1 MGMRFRCA
9 LLTCALGAGQAL
21 AAPADLLI
29 TNARVW
35 TVDAQQPWAEAVAIR
50 GDRID
55 WVGKRADTAAHT
67 GPDTKVV
74 DAAGRLLLPGFV
86 DCHFHALLGSNP
98 DVLRIDADDLPGIRA
113 QIEAFAKAR
122 PELPWIE
129 AEGWNYSAFPGGTL
143 PTAADLDGLAG
154 GRPMF
159 LTAYD
164 YHTVWMNRAGLQR
177 FGINRQTTGVS
188 FAEEV
193 QKDAEGEP
201 TGILIGF
208 GSAGLSAQA
217 EGELRAHLPSHA
229 PEAIARAV
237 RDNVAAAVRSGIT
250 TVVEPQSDPEDVEL
264 YQRLRA
270 NGELPARMQVA
281 LFHRRGATDA
291 DLARFV
297 QIRERFADDRL
308 RVSAIKLYID
318 DVIEPHTAAMLAPYS
333 DRPLE
338 SGNLLY
344 PPAEFSNVLTRIDKL
359 GFQVFIHSIGDR
371 GVRTS
376 LDALAAVQ
384 RNNGLRDSRHQLVHV
399 EAISPQDIPRFRELG
414 VTACM
419 QPRHSAPDI
428 TGQWARAVGP
438 ERSQYAWALRSLRD
452 AGAPLAF
459 ASDWNVAEMEP
470 VIGIYTAMTRKGLDG
485 EPAAGWI
492 PAQAIDLETAIRG
505 YTLGSA
511 EANFLEKDRGSVTAG
526 KYADL
531 VLLSE
536 DLFRIPPSRIKDVR
550 AVMTLVGGAV
560 VHAE

>member
-1 MGMRFRCA
+1 MSWRFRCA
-9 LLTCALGAGQAL
+9 LLACALGAGHTL

-50 GDRID
+50 GERID
-55 WVGKRADTAAHT
+55 WVGKRADATAHT

-74 DAAGRLLLPGFV
+74 DAGGRLLLPGFV

-98 DVLRIDADDLPGIRA
+98 DVLHIDASDLPGIRA
-113 QIEAFAKAR
+113 QIEAFARAH

-129 AEGWNYSAFPGGTL
+129 AEGWNYSVFPDGTL
-143 PTAADLDGLAG
+143 PTAADLEGLAG

-159 LTAYD
+159 LTSYD

-177 FGINRQTTGVS
+177 FGINRETAGVS

-193 QKDAEGEP
+193 QRDAAGDP

-208 GSAGLSAQA
+208 GSAGLSAEA
-217 EGELRAHLPSHA
+217 EAELRAHLPSHA

-281 LFHRRGATDA
+281 LFHRRGTTEA
-291 DLARFV
+291 DLAQFV
-297 QIRERFADDRL
+297 QMRERFADDRL

-318 DVIEPHTAAMLAPYS
+318 DVIEPHTAAMLEPYS
-333 DRPLE
+333 DRPQE
-338 SGNLLY
+338 SGSLLY
-344 PPAEFSNVLTRIDKL
+344 PPAEFGEVLTRIDKL
-359 GFQVFIHSIGDR
+359 GFQMFIHSIGDR

-384 RNNGLRDSRHQLVHV
+384 RNNGVRDSRHQLVHV
-399 EAISPQDIPRFRELG
+399 EAISPKDIPRFRELG

-485 EPAAGWI
+485 EPAEGWI

-550 AVMTLVGGAV
+550 AVMTIVGGAV

>member
-1 MGMRFRCA
+1 
-9 LLTCALGAGQAL
+9 
-21 AAPADLLI
+21 
-29 TNARVW
+29 
-35 TVDAQQPWAEAVAIR
+35 
-50 GDRID
+50 
-55 WVGKRADTAAHT
+55 
-67 GPDTKVV
+67 
-74 DAAGRLLLPGFV
+74 
-86 DCHFHALLGSNP
+86 
-98 DVLRIDADDLPGIRA
+98 
-113 QIEAFAKAR
+113 
-122 PELPWIE
+122 
-129 AEGWNYSAFPGGTL
+129 
-143 PTAADLDGLAG
+143 
-154 GRPMF
+154 
-159 LTAYD
+159 
-164 YHTVWMNRAGLQR
+164 
-177 FGINRQTTGVS
+177 
-188 FAEEV
+188 
-193 QKDAEGEP
+193 
-201 TGILIGF
+201 
-208 GSAGLSAQA
+208 
-217 EGELRAHLPSHA
+217 
-229 PEAIARAV
+229 
-237 RDNVAAAVRSGIT
+237 
-250 TVVEPQSDPEDVEL
+250 
-264 YQRLRA
+264 
-270 NGELPARMQVA
+270 
-281 LFHRRGATDA
+281 
-291 DLARFV
+291 
-297 QIRERFADDRL
+297 
-308 RVSAIKLYID
+308 
-318 DVIEPHTAAMLAPYS
+318 
-333 DRPLE
+333 
-338 SGNLLY
+338 LLY
-344 PPAEFSNVLTRIDKL
+344 PPAEFSDVLTRIDKL

-536 DLFRIPPSRIKDVR
+536 DLFRIPPARIKDVR

-560 VHAE
+560 VHSE